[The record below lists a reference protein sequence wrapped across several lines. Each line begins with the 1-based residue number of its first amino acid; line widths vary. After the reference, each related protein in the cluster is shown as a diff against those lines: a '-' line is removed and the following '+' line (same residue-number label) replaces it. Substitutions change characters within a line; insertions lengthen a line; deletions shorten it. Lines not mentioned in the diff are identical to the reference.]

1 METSKTNF
9 SRIGI
14 KRICQPL
21 VLQIISTGPSGVY
34 VCPEPECGFTALK
47 ESLLNGHVVVMHQLG
62 RDYPDPE
69 ERSPIP
75 EVELDGSEVEFVG
88 TGRGTG

>member
-1 METSKTNF
+1 M
-9 SRIGI
+9 
-14 KRICQPL
+14 
-21 VLQIISTGPSGVY
+21 Y

-62 RDYPDPE
+62 RDYP

-75 EVELDGSEVEFVG
+75 GVELDGSEVEFDG
-88 TGRGTG
+88 TGGGTYRVTNLVG